1 MSREAREVYC
11 LKWYSW
17 ETRKEAGFDPS
28 SLASERGY
36 CEINAWLN
44 QKFILL
50 NYRILHWS
58 SLILSFHLQD
68 LLYSF
73 WSGHSLFGVYKWVSG
88 GSWILDMIWNFFMG
102 MPTYILLGERICNF
116 SKMIYVKKRLKIS
129 REFSGSPVV
138 RTQCFHCRGPGLI
151 PGRDN

>member
-17 ETRKEAGFDPS
+17 ETRKEARFDPS

-44 QKFILL
+44 QKSILL
-50 NYRILHWS
+50 NYPILHWLPS
-58 SLILSFHLQD
+58 PGSAVFILKQT
-68 LLYSF
+68 
-73 WSGHSLFGVYKWVSG
+73 LFGVYKWVSG

-116 SKMIYVKKRLKIS
+116 SKMIYVKKRLKVFG
-129 REFSGSPVV
+129 EFPGSPVV

-151 PGRDN
+151 PGQNN